1 MSDVDLAVCIPA
13 YNQPQFLAE
22 ALNSL
27 CDQGLDRDA
36 YVVAV
41 SDDGSPT
48 PLQPVV
54 DSFRSR
60 LNIVYRRHEPNVGH
74 LANFDA
80 SWQLVDAPFISFLSH
95 DDLVAPGQLGRA
107 LAVISADPQVSL
119 VSSLILCQSHP
130 GALDTQPHGMLL
142 RGRDKASFT
151 APYVWD
157 PAEWLALASVTT
169 PNSIV
174 GSVFRTESFR
184 QCHDWK
190 AFPVWHDRLMLGEMG
205 IHGTVVTLPWIGG
218 HYRTGT
224 WQLSSQLW
232 QADMGEFRKATT
244 VVLAWCARLG
254 ISLIDFWVDHISAS
268 PAQDRVRYLQMLRAS
283 FDRSLFLEIKR
294 RCEERL
300 GVRLPLSRLDRL
312 GVPAPIASLLR
323 TVDRLITRRPH

>member
-1 MSDVDLAVCIPA
+1 MSSARLAVCIPA
-13 YNQPQFLAE
+13 YNQPQFLGE

-60 LNIVYRRHEPNVGH
+60 LNIVYRRHEQNAGH

-80 SWQLVDAPFISFLSH
+80 SWQMVEAPFISFLSH

-107 LAVISADPQVSL
+107 LAVISAGPQVAL

-157 PAEWLALASVTT
+157 QAEWMALASVIT

-174 GSVFRTESFR
+174 GSVFRAESFR
-184 QCHDWK
+184 QCHAWK
-190 AFPVWHDRLMLGEMG
+190 AFPIWHDRLMLGEMG

-224 WQLSSQLW
+224 WQLSGQLW
-232 QADMGEFRKATT
+232 QADMGEFRKATA
-244 VVLAWCARLG
+244 VVLDWCARHG
-254 ISLIDFWVDHISAS
+254 IPLIDFWVDHISAS
-268 PAQDRVRYLQMLRAS
+268 PDQERVRYLQMLRAS

-300 GVRLPLSRLDRL
+300 GVRLHLGRLDRL

-323 TVDRLITRRPH
+323 SVDRLITRRPE